1 MTDGNGTQADGGTPR
16 TGPRG
21 PLTYAEVG
29 AAARLAREGGTPPPG
44 YHHFSVSTRVGTGRP
59 AFEAA
64 GAALLEW
71 RMHRAIPVAIDPA
84 TPAAAPGV
92 EVVVGLGPGPLRVR
106 APCRVVSV
114 VRESGR
120 TGFAYGTLPGHPER
134 GEEAFLV
141 ELRGDGSVW
150 LTVSAFSVAEHRW
163 VRLLG
168 PLARLGQRVYA
179 KRCGTVLRQL
189 AREAARRAASGA

>member
-1 MTDGNGTQADGGTPR
+1 MTDGNGTRAKDGIPR

-21 PLTYAEVG
+21 RLTYPEVG
-29 AAARLAREGGTPPPG
+29 ATARLTEPGGTPPPG
-44 YHHFSVSTRVGTGRP
+44 YHHFSVRTRVGTGRP
-59 AFEAA
+59 TLEAA

-92 EVVVGLGPGPLRVR
+92 EVVVGLGIGPLRVW

-114 VRESGR
+114 VRESDR
-120 TGFAYGTLPGHPER
+120 VGFAYGTLPGHPER

-150 LTVSAFSVAEHRW
+150 LTVSAFSAAEHRW

-168 PLARLGQRVYA
+168 PLAGLGQRVYA
-179 KRCGTVLRQL
+179 KRCGTVLRRL
-189 AREAARRAASGA
+189 TRGTARRATSGA